1 MNFEEI
7 LRASSVFI
15 EKMLE
20 ALGVLFTEQIEI
32 IFRGFSISNFRNNLK
47 QFWGP
52 LVFFF
57 LLEKSSGLLVVYF

>member
-1 MNFEEI
+1 MACAFYFCSKNLVRVSDVFYGMNFEEI

-47 QFWGP
+47 QF
-52 LVFFF
+52 
-57 LLEKSSGLLVVYF
+57 